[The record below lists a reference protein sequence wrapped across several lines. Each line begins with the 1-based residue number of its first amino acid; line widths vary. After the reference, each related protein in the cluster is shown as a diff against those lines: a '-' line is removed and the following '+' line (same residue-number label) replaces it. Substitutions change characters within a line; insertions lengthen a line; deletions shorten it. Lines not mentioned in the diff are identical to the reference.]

1 MVIGRRVGSPFYPA
15 GVNFRLYTRAR
26 TRDCGG
32 VRGEVEGGEECGEVG
47 FEVRQYLELR
57 QAGEHSF
64 LFVGMLK
71 IFNFATV
78 STA

>member
-26 TRDCGG
+26 ARDCGG
-32 VRGEVEGGEECGEVG
+32 VRGEVG